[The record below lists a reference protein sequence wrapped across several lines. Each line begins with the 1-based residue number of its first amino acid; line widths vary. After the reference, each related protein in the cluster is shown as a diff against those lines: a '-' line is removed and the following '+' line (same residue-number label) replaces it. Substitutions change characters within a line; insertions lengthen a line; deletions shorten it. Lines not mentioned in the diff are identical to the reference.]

1 MCQLYS
7 KFAIYYDPSYSPCH
21 TLILSIRPLVLS
33 LVDGESCSHLVSITS
48 RCSYYLALLLYKVTL
63 FRCRQRYL
71 QVWSVV
77 AWLTIHCE
85 CYWYTSKSSEWRY
98 YRNTKTQ
105 RGDRGPLI
113 VLVSQKHTMVSWWR
127 DFVQTYPWDLPLSC
141 SKRHRTTSLNDFF
154 SSFSLSVS

>member
-1 MCQLYS
+1 MS
-7 KFAIYYDPSYSPCH
+7 HVD
-21 TLILSIRPLVLS
+21 TLNPASSSVPGRRRELQPFSFNYFS
-33 LVDGESCSHLVSITS
+33 LF
-48 RCSYYLALLLYKVTL
+48 LLFSSKVTL
-63 FRCRQRYL
+63 LRCRQRYL

-154 SSFSLSVS
+154 SSFSLCFLIYLLLLPE